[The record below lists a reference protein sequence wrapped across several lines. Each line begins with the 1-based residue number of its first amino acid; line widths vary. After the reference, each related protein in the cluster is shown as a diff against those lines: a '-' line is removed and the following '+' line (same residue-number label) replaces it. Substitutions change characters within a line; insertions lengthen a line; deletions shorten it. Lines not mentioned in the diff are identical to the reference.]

1 MTSPSRTGN
10 AARRAGRRHIALV
23 RHLAAL
29 KNRSGLAYAK
39 LAARTAVLESITT
52 VSTSTL
58 KRAVDPSAAL
68 PQEHVVAAFARVCGA
83 TTEEER
89 DALGLWRA
97 ARAEDRGILATL
109 RAPSLLSVRTPADLA
124 AALVS
129 VYERA
134 GAPPLRVLQERA
146 TTDDADGTLLL
157 PLTTVWRITRR
168 EAHAVTWSQ
177 CQAFLR
183 GCGVHSR
190 RMRPW
195 HEAWKRAQAVTPA
208 PAERAASAPADDRY
222 YDHSALAP
230 GLEVFAE
237 TALPRLQALVQGVSA
252 EALAPGL
259 EVFAERMAPVF
270 RSLRWEARRKGG
282 APVSPPGDE
291 PSRTFAGSSST
302 VPTDDNGDHGGAADI
317 QDGNRRARPGPY
329 PALPGARAL

>member
-1 MTSPSRTGN
+1 MTSPSRTGHT
-10 AARRAGRRHIALV
+10 AHRTSRRHTALV
-23 RHLAAL
+23 RFLAAL

-58 KRAVDPSAAL
+58 KRAVDPSAPV
-68 PQEHVVAAFARVCGA
+68 PQENVVAAFARACGA

-89 DALGLWRA
+89 NALRLWRA
-97 ARAEDRGILATL
+97 ARAEERGILATL
-109 RAPSLLSVRTPADLA
+109 RAPSLPNVRTPADLA
-124 AALVS
+124 AALAAA
-129 VYERA
+129 YERA
-134 GAPPLRVLQERA
+134 GAPPRRLLQKRA

-168 EAHAVTWSQ
+168 EAHAATWPQ

-183 GCGVHSR
+183 GCRVHPR

-195 HEAWKRAQAVTPA
+195 HEAWKRAQTVA
-208 PAERAASAPADDRY
+208 PVVPERAASAAADDRY
-222 YDHSALAP
+222 DDHTALAP
-230 GLEVFAE
+230 GLQVFAE

-270 RSLRWEARRKGG
+270 RSLRWEARRNGG

-291 PSRTFAGSSST
+291 PSRTFADSSST
-302 VPTDDNGDHGGAADI
+302 VPTDNKGDHGGAADI
-317 QDGNRRARPGPY
+317 QNGNRRARPGPY
-329 PALPGARAL
+329 PALQGGRAR